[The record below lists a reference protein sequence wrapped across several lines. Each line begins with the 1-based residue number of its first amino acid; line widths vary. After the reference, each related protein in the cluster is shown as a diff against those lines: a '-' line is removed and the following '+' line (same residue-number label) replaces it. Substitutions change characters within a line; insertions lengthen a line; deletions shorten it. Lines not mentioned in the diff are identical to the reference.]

1 MNHIPLRRCMAC
13 QTQKEKKD
21 LIRIVKTPEGTI
33 RIDNS
38 YKQNGRGAYI
48 CRQEE
53 CLNKIIKSKR
63 LERVL
68 NTTIDDA
75 IYEEIRGIING
86 K

>member
-13 QTQKEKKD
+13 QTQREKQD
-21 LIRIVKTPEGTI
+21 LIRVVRMPDGNLV
-33 RIDNS
+33 IDNT
-38 YKQNGRGAYI
+38 YKQNGRGAYL
-48 CRQEE
+48 CKQEE
-53 CLNKIIKSKR
+53 CLNKLIKSKR

-68 NTTIDDA
+68 NVTIDDA